1 MSLLYP
7 TLDFR
12 NKFHVDHIF
21 PKSLFKKS
29 ILKKKGLT
37 DEEIETFQDYTNFI
51 GNLQLLEAIPNIE
64 KQDTEFKIWF
74 ESTYSSEI
82 EQKDYFNKHYIP
94 SEVNLEFNNF
104 IEFFEK
110 REKLIENEFKAKLQ

>member
-1 MSLLYP
+1 MLYP

-12 NKFHVDHIF
+12 NKFHIDHIF

-29 ILKKKGLT
+29 ILKKRGLS
-37 DEEIETFQDYTNFI
+37 DEDIEKFQDNVNYL

-64 KQDTEFKIWF
+64 KQNTEFKIWLD
-74 ESTYSSEI
+74 ETYSTET
-82 EQKDYFNKHYIP
+82 EQKDYCNKHYIP
-94 SEVNLEFNNF
+94 QNIDLDFNNF

-110 REKLIENEFKAKLQ
+110 REELLKNEFKKKLQ